1 MEWDGDTLQV
11 GCKETFYRIPRNTV
25 ERATGFSWLSPQTDG
40 TVYHDVQGT
49 FGFISRKALQQL
61 TEKDVFTYDGITWR
75 KVEMTDSFYHVKAD
89 TDGTEMWIA
98 RQGDLPLVLEMRS
111 NPLGIDWKIK

>member
-1 MEWDGDTLQV
+1 
-11 GCKETFYRIPRNTV
+11 
-25 ERATGFSWLSPQTDG
+25 
-40 TVYHDVQGT
+40 
-49 FGFISRKALQQL
+49 
-61 TEKDVFTYDGITWR
+61 
-75 KVEMTDSFYHVKAD
+75 VKAD